1 MHRATNRLVSMITIV
16 RITMRLLVLTNRRCM
31 SIMEI
36 TTKTTVRSVIIL
48 LMQLFHLCLP
58 V

>member
-16 RITMRLLVLTNRRCM
+16 PITIRLLVLTNRRCM